1 MSNEHVNEVFRGALN
16 AMFETP
22 CRVNADLRERE
33 RLIECAEAHAEIPD
47 FTEVKTVEAVLPKE
61 VAWSVAHLINLL
73 HMGPGATR
81 DQFREC
87 VAMLE
92 RDMNTL
98 AEA

>member
-1 MSNEHVNEVFRGALN
+1 
-16 AMFETP
+16 MFETT
-22 CRVNADLRERE
+22 AERD
-33 RLIECAEAHAEIPD
+33 RLVEFAEAHAEIPD
-47 FTEVKTVEAVLPKE
+47 FTEVKAIEAILPKE
-61 VAWSVAHLINLL
+61 VAWSIAQLINLL
-73 HMGPGATR
+73 HMDAGATR